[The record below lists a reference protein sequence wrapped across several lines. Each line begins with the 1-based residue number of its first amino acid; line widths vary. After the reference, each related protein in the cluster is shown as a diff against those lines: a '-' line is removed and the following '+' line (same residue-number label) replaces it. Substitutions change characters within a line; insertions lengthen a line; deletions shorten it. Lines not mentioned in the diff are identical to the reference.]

1 MLARTSSNLLTHSAR
16 RLSGLPLR
24 CSALLLGATAA
35 LGLVAVPTIAQAS
48 PLRALATSSR
58 SKVSAA
64 SVAAVVGHSVPA
76 GTYSTNNLK
85 ATKADDEISAIETSC
100 IYGSVASLAALGN
113 DVIVGFEVT
122 SKPLTEAEL
131 KHALRQAQALK
142 FVFKPFAG
150 LGMKAFYYTF
160 TDAGIP
166 IQGIDAIN
174 GTTVYAAALYTKT
187 PEARELGALIR
198 LAEKL

>member
-1 MLARTSSNLLTHSAR
+1 VLLSTTV
-16 RLSGLPLR
+16 
-24 CSALLLGATAA
+24 ALTLVPVAA
-35 LGLVAVPTIAQAS
+35 VAQAS
-48 PLRALATSSR
+48 PLPALATSSC

-64 SVAAVVGHSVPA
+64 SVAAVVGHSVPV

-122 SKPLTEAEL
+122 SKPLTGAEL
-131 KHALRQAQALK
+131 KHALMQAQALK
-142 FVFKPFAG
+142 FVFKPYSG

-166 IQGIDAIN
+166 IQGIEAIN

-187 PEARELGALIR
+187 PEARELGALIK

>member
-1 MLARTSSNLLTHSAR
+1 VLLSTTV
-16 RLSGLPLR
+16 
-24 CSALLLGATAA
+24 ALTLVPVAA
-35 LGLVAVPTIAQAS
+35 VAQAS
-48 PLRALATSSR
+48 PLPALATSSC

-64 SVAAVVGHSVPA
+64 SVAAVVGHSVPV

-122 SKPLTEAEL
+122 SKPLTGAE
-131 KHALRQAQALK
+131 LK
-142 FVFKPFAG
+142 FVFKPYSG

-166 IQGIDAIN
+166 IQGIEAIN

-187 PEARELGALIR
+187 PEARELGALIK